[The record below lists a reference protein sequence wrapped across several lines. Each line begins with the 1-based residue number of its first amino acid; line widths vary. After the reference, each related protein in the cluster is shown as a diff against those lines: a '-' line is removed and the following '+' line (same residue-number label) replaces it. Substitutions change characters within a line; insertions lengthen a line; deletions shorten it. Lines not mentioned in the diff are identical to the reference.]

1 MQDRPDPIDLV
12 RTVAATLR
20 DKLLPRLSGSAAF
33 EARVSVNAL
42 ELVARQLE
50 HQAKSN
56 AAELK
61 RLEALLGE
69 SGPLGAL
76 NARLCA
82 RIADGSFA
90 VDDPELTAH
99 LWATTLEK
107 LAVDQPGYGAYLD
120 EVDRA

>member
-12 RTVAATLR
+12 RTVAVTLR
-20 DKLLPRLSGSAAF
+20 ERLMPRLSGSAAF

-42 ELVARQLE
+42 ELVVRQLE
-50 HQAKSN
+50 RQATSD

-69 SGPLGAL
+69 TGPLAAL

-82 RIADGSFA
+82 RIADGSLA
-90 VDDPELTAH
+90 VDNSELVAH
-99 LWATTLEK
+99 LWATTLDK
-107 LAVDQPGYGAYLD
+107 LAVDQPTYAAYLD

>member
-20 DKLLPRLSGSAAF
+20 DRLLPRLSGSAAF
-33 EARVSVNAL
+33 EARVSINAL
-42 ELVARQLE
+42 EVVARQLE
-50 HQAKSN
+50 AQAASD

-69 SGPLGAL
+69 RGALAAL
-76 NARLCA
+76 NARLCR
-82 RIADGSFA
+82 RIADGGFA
-90 VDDPELTAH
+90 VDDPKLHAH

-107 LAVDQPGYGAYLD
+107 LAVDQPTYGAYLD